1 MTASDAP
8 SGERPTV
15 VVVGLGPAGPDL
27 VTGGVTTAVERI
39 AHRFVRTARHPSA
52 WMVGEAV
59 SFDRL
64 YEQADTIDSVYAGIV
79 EALVAA
85 AAEHGRVLY
94 AVPGSPVVAEHTVEL
109 LVADER
115 VAVELVPALSF
126 VDLAWVRLGID
137 PVERGVRL
145 VDGHRFGVEAAGER
159 GPLLVGQCDDVD
171 VLSDIKLAVGD
182 VLDAAGSHRVADAGA
197 TDGDGPT
204 PGSVVQAAAT
214 GATGATGETGA
225 TGATGATGETG
236 ETVGDRPTAGNPAA
250 ADDPAAADPTTGA
263 TEPTVVVLQRLGL
276 PDEAIV
282 EVPWHELDRVIEPD
296 HLTSV
301 YIPALAA
308 PVAGEVA
315 AFAEVV
321 RRLRAECPWDREQT
335 HHSLRRHLLEE
346 AYEVLEAIDH
356 LDVEAG
362 HGFDDLEEELGD
374 LLFQVVF
381 HSALAAEEGRFT
393 LADVAR
399 GVSTKLIGRH
409 PHVFAGVEVRDADEV
424 AARWEQLKKA
434 EKGRASVMDGIPEA
448 LPALLYAS
456 KVQKKAAS
464 QGVDWRTLLA
474 EDAEV
479 SDAGRRLLEA
489 VDAVR
494 VTGDDAETELR
505 IAAEHVRDRYRA
517 REAAAGGGERSQQ
530 RAAQGNRADEP
541 EPRHTRK

>member
-1 MTASDAP
+1 VTASNAAP

-27 VTGGVTTAVERI
+27 VTAGVTTAVERI
-39 AHRFVRTARHPSA
+39 AHRFVRTTRHPSA

-64 YEQADTIDSVYAGIV
+64 YEQADTIDAVYAGIV
-79 EALVAA
+79 EALVASA
-85 AAEHGRVLY
+85 TEHGRVLY

-126 VDLAWVRLGID
+126 VDLAWVRLGVD
-137 PVERGVRL
+137 PVEQGVRL

-182 VLDAAGSHRVADAGA
+182 VLDVSGSRRGADAGA
-197 TDGDGPT
+197 TDGDGPAA
-204 PGSVVQAAAT
+204 GSAVEAAAADPAASATDGEGPIVGSAVQAAA
-214 GATGATGETGA
+214 
-225 TGATGATGETG
+225 
-236 ETVGDRPTAGNPAA
+236 
-250 ADDPAAADPTTGA
+250 DPPTGA

-315 AFAEVV
+315 AFVEVV

-474 EDAEV
+474 DDAEV

-517 REAAAGGGERSQQ
+517 QEAAAGGGERSQQ
-530 RAAQGNRADEP
+530 RAAQGNREDEP
-541 EPRHTRK
+541 ERRHPRK